1 MTAAARKPKAHL
13 FATCVVDQ
21 FFPEVAESVVL
32 TLRAL
37 DVEVEFDPAQTC
49 CGQPAFNTG
58 YWNEA
63 MPLARR
69 FLELYDGSDP
79 VVVPSGSCAAMIR
92 NYYPELF
99 AHDPVNRRRAELLA
113 ASVYEFTE
121 YLDAQF
127 GPDRVRSLMSDH
139 AEEGR
144 PRAAVAFHESCHAK
158 RELGVDA
165 QPKAL
170 LDALP
175 RASRVDL
182 PQAEVCCGFG
192 GTFSVKYPDISA
204 AMLRDKLDNILASE
218 ADVVAACD
226 SSCLMHIGGG
236 LKRRGSR
243 VRPAHVAELIAESL
257 NAPEGD

>member
-37 DVEVEFDPAQTC
+37 DVEVEFDPKQTC

-63 MPLARR
+63 TPLARR

-79 VVVPSGSCAAMIR
+79 IVVPSGSCAAMIR

-113 ASVYEFTE
+113 ASVYEYTE
-121 YLDAQF
+121 YLAAEF
-127 GPDRVRSLMSDH
+127 GPDRLRSIMSDH
-139 AEEGR
+139 ADDSH
-144 PRAAVAFHESCHAK
+144 PFAAVAFHESCHAK

-170 LDALP
+170 LDSLP
-175 RASRVDL
+175 GARRVEL

-204 AMLRDKLDNILASE
+204 AMLQDKLDNILATE

-236 LKRRGSR
+236 LKRRGAS

-257 NAPEGD
+257 KTPEGD